1 MFTKN
6 SRMAVLLLNVI
17 LGAPSLE
24 GQRLLAN
31 SERPFAFPAGLV
43 RQPTRWNQTLQ
54 AMRSIR

>member
-1 MFTKN
+1 MFIKN

-43 RQPTRWNQTLQ
+43 R
-54 AMRSIR
+54 